1 MDANKNHIVRILEK
15 AKKGVRISPDE
26 ARELFQSHDLLLL
39 GRYANVIARK
49 KNGKVISYVVDR
61 NINYTNICI
70 GGCHF
75 CAFSRKQDAPDA
87 YLLTYDEIKQ
97 KVSELLSVGGTQV
110 LLQGGLHPTLP
121 LRWYTDLI
129 SNMKKK
135 FPVITVERKQSREYR
150 LILTKP
156 KSGALTVEWPDIIF

>member
-1 MDANKNHIVRILEK
+1 MSVPKDHMVRILEK
-15 AKKGVRISPDE
+15 ADKGVRISSDE
-26 ARELFQSHDLLLL
+26 ARELFQYHDLLSL
-39 GRYANVIARK
+39 GRSANLIARK

-87 YLLTYDEIKQ
+87 YLLTYDEIEQ

-121 LRWYTDLI
+121 LRWYTELI
-129 SNMKKK
+129 SHMKKK
-135 FPVITVERKQSREYR
+135 FP
-150 LILTKP
+150 
-156 KSGALTVEWPDIIF
+156 DIVFH